1 MSLLNHPIKAVQ
13 VFREAVQL
21 PGGARQGLGDWLN
34 KHPLDR
40 HHLHFLGR
48 LIDCPSDGA
57 KLKYEIG
64 TVDLENPGVISFQ

>member
-13 VFREAVQL
+13 VLREAVQL
-21 PGGARQGLGDWLN
+21 PGGERQGLGDWLN

-40 HHLHFLGR
+40 HHLHFLGS

-57 KLKYEIG
+57 KLKDQIG
-64 TVDLENPGVISFQ
+64 TVDLENPGVIPFQ